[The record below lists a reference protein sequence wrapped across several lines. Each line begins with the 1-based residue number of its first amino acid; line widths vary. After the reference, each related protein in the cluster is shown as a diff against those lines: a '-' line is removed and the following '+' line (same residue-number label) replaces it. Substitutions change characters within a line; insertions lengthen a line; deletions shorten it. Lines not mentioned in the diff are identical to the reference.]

1 MTKASPAEQGRH
13 LTDGNL
19 PQSQARR
26 QGHQPARSRLLA
38 IFAHADGEICAALL
52 NHARMTQTVP
62 CTVPDMMQLT
72 CSMVSAEACTAEE
85 GCCITAWAAACA
97 AALAAL
103 ATVWA
108 AEDSLVAWLMAGMLP
123 GMLREMEAPPAV
135 PGVHGGPT
143 VQPQA
148 QRNTD

>member
-1 MTKASPAEQGRH
+1 MTKASPAEQGRR
-13 LTDGNL
+13 LTNGNL
-19 PQSQARR
+19 LQLQARR
-26 QGHQPARSRLLA
+26 QGHQPARGRLHA
-38 IFAHADGEICAALL
+38 IFAHAIRT
-52 NHARMTQTVP
+52 RMTQTKP
-62 CTVPDMMQLT
+62 CTFPEMMQLT

-85 GCCITAWAAACA
+85 GCCITACAAACA

-143 VQPQA
+143 VQPWA
-148 QRNTD
+148 QHNSD